1 VLLRTDLN
9 NTFKLGLLRNT
20 NSYFQALGAY
30 RAGDAAKIIR
40 EFAAA
45 SHYAAVTGKKL
56 VDDLSA
62 GQTSARERLGHLR
75 SQAGGW
81 ALLPH
86 LIAQPVVNLP
96 YLQQA
101 LGMSAMSASRALAQL
116 TDAGI
121 LTEATGL
128 RRNRVWQQSE
138 ILNILDDYASSI
150 RRSKSMQFRSPN
162 SNSGR
167 IEFRLPGTPGRP
179 HD

>member
-1 VLLRTDLN
+1 M
-9 NTFKLGLLRNT
+9 RNT
-20 NSYFQALGAY
+20 KSYFEALGAY
-30 RAGDAAKIIR
+30 RDGDAAKIIR

-62 GQTSARERLGHLR
+62 EQASARERLGNLR

-81 ALLPH
+81 ELLPH
-86 LIAQPVVNLP
+86 LISQPVVNAT
-96 YLQQA
+96 YVQER
-101 LGMSAMSASRALAQL
+101 LGMNAMSAARALAQL

-138 ILNILDDYASSI
+138 ILNILDEYARSI
-150 RRSKSMQFRSPN
+150 RRS
-162 SNSGR
+162 
-167 IEFRLPGTPGRP
+167 
-179 HD
+179 